1 MMVPL
6 HGKKCRSI
14 DSCNNI
20 AFTVKYSLWNMTIS
34 VRIAEDGLAFPANA
48 KKENNRRVRN
58 VSI

>member
-1 MMVPL
+1 MVLL

-20 AFTVKYSLWNMTIS
+20 TFTVEYNSWNMTINAK
-34 VRIAEDGLAFPANA
+34 IAEDGLAFPVNV

-58 VSI
+58 VFI